1 LALLP
6 AYWYFWRQ
14 PLDESDAM
22 TRKLLTALL
31 AFIVWWAFLA
41 GHIANNIRGLG
52 T

>member
-6 AYWYFWRQ
+6 AYWWFWRR
-14 PLDESDAM
+14 PLDAKDAV

-41 GHIANNIRGLG
+41 GHIVNNIRGLG